1 MATPQN
7 KFRHPV
13 NNSRYTK
20 SLFLEESYEDRSNVL
35 YTLKDFD
42 HDGYPSLYRKYL
54 EMGDLTE
61 IEFARTYFESWE
73 HWQMVAEASWFKP
86 YIARWREEVTLAAQ
100 AQALSAIKEIAADK
114 RNKDHFA
121 ANKILLSWGKP
132 KTNSKANVGRPTK
145 EKIAQEANELFR
157 QNRET
162 IADLQ
167 RIKN

>member
-1 MATPQN
+1 MADLTN
-7 KFRHPV
+7 KFRNPI

-54 EMGDLTE
+54 LLGDLTE

-100 AQALSAIKEIAADK
+100 AQALSAIKEIASDK
-114 RNKDHFA
+114 KNKDHFA

-132 KTNSKANVGRPTK
+132 KTNSKAHVGRPTK
-145 EKIAQEANELFR
+145 EAITKEANELFR
-157 QNRET
+157 QSRET
-162 IADLQ
+162 AADFQ